1 MQNQHGKIKLS
12 SQECKKLG
20 EYQTRH
26 FMKTFSSSSPNVV
39 FRPQVQGQEFFC
51 DFIIL
56 LDSSHDS

>member
-20 EYQTRH
+20 EYQTRY

-39 FRPQVQGQEFFC
+39 FRPQVQGQEFFV
-51 DFIIL
+51 I
-56 LDSSHDS
+56 S